1 MTCTA
6 LTKATTSAS
15 SQFRRCSVATVSSFV
30 TTTSSAST
38 PASVQQQAPSS
49 RWNVSV
55 SSRSYHI
62 AARSSRGG
70 GGEPWNQRNR
80 PSETSSTATPSCAA
94 PFSIRSARHFSSGK
108 RDFYELL
115 GVPRDADKAAIKKAY
130 FQLAKKYHPD
140 TNQVSNGCHY
150 VRFVGWFSVE
160 RAQLFCFFT
169 VLSRTFV

>member
-38 PASVQQQAPSS
+38 PASVQQHAPSS

-70 GGEPWNQRNR
+70 GGEPWNQRNHR

-150 VRFVGWFSVE
+150 ALCSLCW
-160 RAQLFCFFT
+160 L
-169 VLSRTFV
+169 VLC